1 MTKEVEIIEIGV
13 EEGVDLG
20 SIIKDSLIPNVVL
33 QRGGGV
39 RTLLSFNG
47 V

>member
-20 SIIKDSLIPNVVL
+20 YVIKDSL
-33 QRGGGV
+33 
-39 RTLLSFNG
+39 LLFYHSMVCECRAIITNST
-47 V
+47 